1 MCSRPWGHRVRHN
14 WGELNWTDPSQ
25 TILKKLEDG
34 TLPNSFYK
42 ANDSKARQRYY
53 QKMEK
58 KKKRKLQ
65 VIIFDAHKCKYF
77 QENISKLNP
86 IIKSYYDDQVEF
98 IPESQ

>member
-1 MCSRPWGHRVRHN
+1 MEHFQIHSTRPMIAKPDKD
-14 WGELNWTDPSQ
+14 T
-25 TILKKLEDG
+25 TKKW
-34 TLPNSFYK
+34 K
-42 ANDSKARQRYY
+42 
-53 QKMEK
+53 K